1 MFNQMLIMR
10 FMNNIIKKNMVFKI
24 VVKYF
29 KQSYKQSK
37 VAFYCEL
44 CEAVL
49 VGGAS
54 ATLTLTVLDPAT
66 KVFIPLYFVGSIM
79 GVISTT
85 IRKAAFA
92 TILTSWFTIMNAIA
106 LVKLFL

>member
-1 MFNQMLIMR
+1 MILNTIL
-10 FMNNIIKKNMVFKI
+10 
-24 VVKYF
+24 KYF

-44 CEAVL
+44 CEAIL

-54 ATLTLTVLDPAT
+54 ATLTFTVLDPAT
-66 KVFIPLYFVGSIM
+66 KVFVPMYFIGSLM
-79 GVISTT
+79 GIISTT

-92 TILTSWFTIMNAIA
+92 TILTGWFTIMNAIA

>member
-1 MFNQMLIMR
+1 M
-10 FMNNIIKKNMVFKI
+10 I
-24 VVKYF
+24 VNTVINYF
-29 KQSYKQSK
+29 KESYKQSK

-54 ATLTLTVLDPAT
+54 ATLTFTVLDPAT
-66 KVFIPLYFVGSIM
+66 KVFVPMYFVGSM
-79 GVISTT
+79 LGVISTT

-92 TILTSWFTIMNAIA
+92 TILKSWFTIMNAIA
-106 LVKLFL
+106 LVKLFLI

>member
-1 MFNQMLIMR
+1 MI
-10 FMNNIIKKNMVFKI
+10 FKI
-24 VVKYF
+24 VLNYF

-66 KVFIPLYFVGSIM
+66 KVFIPMYFVGSMM

-92 TILTSWFTIMNAIA
+92 TILTGWFTIMNAIA

>member
-1 MFNQMLIMR
+1 
-10 FMNNIIKKNMVFKI
+10 
-24 VVKYF
+24 
-29 KQSYKQSK
+29 
-37 VAFYCEL
+37 
-44 CEAVL
+44 
-49 VGGAS
+49 
-54 ATLTLTVLDPAT
+54 
-66 KVFIPLYFVGSIM
+66 M

>member
-1 MFNQMLIMR
+1 M
-10 FMNNIIKKNMVFKI
+10 KI
-24 VVKYF
+24 VNIVVEQF
-29 KQSYKQSK
+29 KESYKLSK
-37 VAFYCEL
+37 LAFYCEFFEL
-44 CEAVL
+44 FL

-54 ATLTLTVLDPAT
+54 AILTFTVLDPAT
-66 KVFIPLYFVGSIM
+66 KVFVPMYFVGSIM

-106 LVKLFL
+106 LLKLFL

>member
-1 MFNQMLIMR
+1 M
-10 FMNNIIKKNMVFKI
+10 I
-24 VVKYF
+24 VNTVINYF
-29 KQSYKQSK
+29 KESYKQSK

-54 ATLTLTVLDPAT
+54 ATLTFTVLDPAT
-66 KVFIPLYFVGSIM
+66 KVFVPMYFVGSMM

-106 LVKLFL
+106 LVKLFII

>member
-1 MFNQMLIMR
+1 MI
-10 FMNNIIKKNMVFKI
+10 FKI
-24 VVKYF
+24 VLKYF

-66 KVFIPLYFVGSIM
+66 KVFVPMYFVGSMM

-106 LVKLFL
+106 LVKLFLI

>member
-1 MFNQMLIMR
+1 MI
-10 FMNNIIKKNMVFKI
+10 FKI

>member
-1 MFNQMLIMR
+1 M
-10 FMNNIIKKNMVFKI
+10 IINTVI
-24 VVKYF
+24 NYF
-29 KQSYKQSK
+29 KESYKQSK

-54 ATLTLTVLDPAT
+54 ATLTFTVLDPAT
-66 KVFIPLYFVGSIM
+66 KVFIPMYFVGSMM

-92 TILTSWFTIMNAIA
+92 TILTSWFTIMNGIA
-106 LVKLFL
+106 LVKLFLI

>member
-1 MFNQMLIMR
+1 MI
-10 FMNNIIKKNMVFKI
+10 VKI
-24 VVKYF
+24 VTNYF

-66 KVFIPLYFVGSIM
+66 KVFVPMYFVGSMM

-106 LVKLFL
+106 LVKLFLI

>member
-1 MFNQMLIMR
+1 M
-10 FMNNIIKKNMVFKI
+10 I
-24 VVKYF
+24 VNTVINYF
-29 KQSYKQSK
+29 KESYKQSK

-54 ATLTLTVLDPAT
+54 ATLTFTVLDPAT
-66 KVFIPLYFVGSIM
+66 KVFVPMYFVGSMM

-92 TILTSWFTIMNAIA
+92 TILTSWFTIMNGIA
-106 LVKLFL
+106 LVKLFLI

>member
-1 MFNQMLIMR
+1 MI
-10 FMNNIIKKNMVFKI
+10 VKI
-24 VVKYF
+24 VTNYF

-54 ATLTLTVLDPAT
+54 ATLTFTVLDPAT
-66 KVFIPLYFVGSIM
+66 KVIIPMYFIGSIM
-79 GVISTT
+79 GVISTNYT
-85 IRKAAFA
+85 KGS
-92 TILTSWFTIMNAIA
+92 TCNDTNK
-106 LVKLFL
+106 LVYNNECNCLSKIISMKNKQMIKVK

>member
-1 MFNQMLIMR
+1 M
-10 FMNNIIKKNMVFKI
+10 I
-24 VVKYF
+24 VNTVINYF
-29 KQSYKQSK
+29 KESYKQSK

-54 ATLTLTVLDPAT
+54 ATLTFTVLDPAT
-66 KVFIPLYFVGSIM
+66 KVFIPMYFVGSM
-79 GVISTT
+79 LGLISTT

-92 TILTSWFTIMNAIA
+92 TILTSWFTVMNGIA
-106 LVKLFL
+106 LVKLFLI

>member
-1 MFNQMLIMR
+1 M
-10 FMNNIIKKNMVFKI
+10 I
-24 VVKYF
+24 VNTVINYF
-29 KQSYKQSK
+29 KESYKQSK

-54 ATLTLTVLDPAT
+54 ATLTFTVLDPAT
-66 KVFIPLYFVGSIM
+66 KVFVPMYFVGSMM

-92 TILTSWFTIMNAIA
+92 TILKSWFTIMNAIA
-106 LVKLFL
+106 LVKLFLI

>member
-1 MFNQMLIMR
+1 MI
-10 FMNNIIKKNMVFKI
+10 FKI
-24 VVKYF
+24 VLKYF

-54 ATLTLTVLDPAT
+54 ATLTFTVLDPAT
-66 KVFIPLYFVGSIM
+66 KVFIPMYFVGSM
-79 GVISTT
+79 LGVISTT
-85 IRKAAFA
+85 IR
-92 TILTSWFTIMNAIA
+92 
-106 LVKLFL
+106 

>member
-1 MFNQMLIMR
+1 M
-10 FMNNIIKKNMVFKI
+10 I
-24 VVKYF
+24 VNTVINYF
-29 KQSYKQSK
+29 KESYKQSK

-54 ATLTLTVLDPAT
+54 PTLTFTVLDPAT
-66 KVFIPLYFVGSIM
+66 KVFIPMFFVGSIM
-79 GVISTT
+79 GVISTS

>member
-1 MFNQMLIMR
+1 MI
-10 FMNNIIKKNMVFKI
+10 FKI
-24 VVKYF
+24 VMNYF

-66 KVFIPLYFVGSIM
+66 KIFIPMYFVGSMM

-106 LVKLFL
+106 LVKLFLI

>member
-1 MFNQMLIMR
+1 MI
-10 FMNNIIKKNMVFKI
+10 FKI
-24 VVKYF
+24 VLNYF

-54 ATLTLTVLDPAT
+54 ATLDVMITFRL
-66 KVFIPLYFVGSIM
+66 I
-79 GVISTT
+79 
-85 IRKAAFA
+85 AFQ
-92 TILTSWFTIMNAIA
+92 
-106 LVKLFL
+106 

>member
-1 MFNQMLIMR
+1 MILNTIL
-10 FMNNIIKKNMVFKI
+10 
-24 VVKYF
+24 KYF

-54 ATLTLTVLDPAT
+54 ATLTFTVLDPAT
-66 KVFIPLYFVGSIM
+66 KVFVPMYFVGSVLGI
-79 GVISTT
+79 ISTT

-106 LVKLFL
+106 LVKLFLI

>member
-1 MFNQMLIMR
+1 M
-10 FMNNIIKKNMVFKI
+10 I
-24 VVKYF
+24 VNTVINYF

-54 ATLTLTVLDPAT
+54 ATLTFTVLDPAT
-66 KVFIPLYFVGSIM
+66 KVFIPMYFVGSM
-79 GVISTT
+79 LGVISTT

-92 TILTSWFTIMNAIA
+92 TILTSWFTVMNGIA
-106 LVKLFL
+106 LVKLFLI

>member
-1 MFNQMLIMR
+1 M
-10 FMNNIIKKNMVFKI
+10 I
-24 VVKYF
+24 VNTVINYF
-29 KQSYKQSK
+29 KESYKQSK

-54 ATLTLTVLDPAT
+54 ATLTFTVLDPAT
-66 KVFIPLYFVGSIM
+66 KVFVPMYFVGSMM
-79 GVISTT
+79 GIISTT

-106 LVKLFL
+106 LVKLFLI

>member
-1 MFNQMLIMR
+1 M
-10 FMNNIIKKNMVFKI
+10 I
-24 VVKYF
+24 VNTVINYF
-29 KQSYKQSK
+29 KESYKQSK

-44 CEAVL
+44 CEAAL

-54 ATLTLTVLDPAT
+54 ATLTFTILDPAT
-66 KVFIPLYFVGSIM
+66 KVFVPMYFVGSM
-79 GVISTT
+79 LGVISTT

-106 LVKLFL
+106 LVKLFLI

>member
-1 MFNQMLIMR
+1 M
-10 FMNNIIKKNMVFKI
+10 I
-24 VVKYF
+24 VNTVINYF
-29 KQSYKQSK
+29 KESYKQSK

-54 ATLTLTVLDPAT
+54 ATLTFTVLDPAT
-66 KVFIPLYFVGSIM
+66 KVFVPMYFVGSMM
-79 GVISTT
+79 GIISTT

-92 TILTSWFTIMNAIA
+92 TILTSWFIIMNAIA
-106 LVKLFL
+106 LVKLFLI

>member
-1 MFNQMLIMR
+1 M
-10 FMNNIIKKNMVFKI
+10 I
-24 VVKYF
+24 VNTVINYF
-29 KQSYKQSK
+29 KESYKQSK

-54 ATLTLTVLDPAT
+54 ATLTFTVLDPAT
-66 KVFIPLYFVGSIM
+66 KVFVPMYFVGSMM

-92 TILTSWFTIMNAIA
+92 TILTSWFTIMNGIA
-106 LVKLFL
+106 LVKLYLI

>member
-1 MFNQMLIMR
+1 M
-10 FMNNIIKKNMVFKI
+10 I
-24 VVKYF
+24 VNTVINYF
-29 KQSYKQSK
+29 KESYKQSK

-54 ATLTLTVLDPAT
+54 ATLTFTVLDPAT
-66 KVFIPLYFVGSIM
+66 KVFIPMYFVGSMM

-92 TILTSWFTIMNAIA
+92 TILTSWFTIMNGIA
-106 LVKLFL
+106 LIKLFLI

>member
-1 MFNQMLIMR
+1 M
-10 FMNNIIKKNMVFKI
+10 I
-24 VVKYF
+24 VNTVINYF
-29 KQSYKQSK
+29 KESYKQSK

-54 ATLTLTVLDPAT
+54 ATLTFTVLDPAT
-66 KVFIPLYFVGSIM
+66 KVFVPMYFVGSMM
-79 GVISTT
+79 GIISST

-92 TILTSWFTIMNAIA
+92 TILKSWFTIMNAIA
-106 LVKLFL
+106 LVKLFLI

>member
-1 MFNQMLIMR
+1 M
-10 FMNNIIKKNMVFKI
+10 I
-24 VVKYF
+24 VNTVINYF
-29 KQSYKQSK
+29 KESYKQSK

-54 ATLTLTVLDPAT
+54 ATLTFTVLDPAT
-66 KVFIPLYFVGSIM
+66 KVFVPMFFVGSMM

-106 LVKLFL
+106 LVKLFLI

>member
-1 MFNQMLIMR
+1 MIANTVI
-10 FMNNIIKKNMVFKI
+10 N
-24 VVKYF
+24 YF
-29 KQSYKQSK
+29 KESYKQSK

-54 ATLTLTVLDPAT
+54 ATLTFTILDPAT
-66 KVFIPLYFVGSIM
+66 KVFVPMYFIGSMM

-106 LVKLFL
+106 LVKLFLI

>member
-1 MFNQMLIMR
+1 M
-10 FMNNIIKKNMVFKI
+10 I
-24 VVKYF
+24 VNTVINYF
-29 KQSYKQSK
+29 KESYKQSK

-66 KVFIPLYFVGSIM
+66 KVFIPMYFVGSIM

>member
-1 MFNQMLIMR
+1 M
-10 FMNNIIKKNMVFKI
+10 I
-24 VVKYF
+24 VNTVINYF
-29 KQSYKQSK
+29 KESYKQSK

-54 ATLTLTVLDPAT
+54 ATLTFTVLDPAT
-66 KVFIPLYFVGSIM
+66 KVFIPMYFVGSM
-79 GVISTT
+79 LGVISTT

-92 TILTSWFTIMNAIA
+92 TILTSWFTIMNGIA

>member
-1 MFNQMLIMR
+1 M
-10 FMNNIIKKNMVFKI
+10 IINTVI
-24 VVKYF
+24 NYF
-29 KQSYKQSK
+29 KESYKQSK

-54 ATLTLTVLDPAT
+54 ATLTFTVLDPAT
-66 KVFIPLYFVGSIM
+66 KVFIPMYFVGSM
-79 GVISTT
+79 LGVISTT

-92 TILTSWFTIMNAIA
+92 TILTSWFTIMNGIA
-106 LVKLFL
+106 LIKLFLI

>member
-1 MFNQMLIMR
+1 M
-10 FMNNIIKKNMVFKI
+10 I
-24 VVKYF
+24 VNTVINYF
-29 KQSYKQSK
+29 KESYKQSK

-66 KVFIPLYFVGSIM
+66 KVFVPMYFVGSMM

-92 TILTSWFTIMNAIA
+92 TILTSWFTIMNGIA
-106 LVKLFL
+106 LVKLFLI

>member
-1 MFNQMLIMR
+1 MIVKT
-10 FMNNIIKKNMVFKI
+10 II
-24 VVKYF
+24 KYF

-37 VAFYCEL
+37 VEFYCEL
-44 CEAVL
+44 CEAIL

-54 ATLTLTVLDPAT
+54 AILTFTVLDPAT
-66 KVFIPLYFVGSIM
+66 IVFVPMYFVGSLM

-92 TILTSWFTIMNAIA
+92 TILTGWFTIMNTIG
-106 LVKLFL
+106 LYKVFIQ

>member
-1 MFNQMLIMR
+1 MIVNTV
-10 FMNNIIKKNMVFKI
+10 MN
-24 VVKYF
+24 YF
-29 KQSYKQSK
+29 KESYKQSK

-54 ATLTLTVLDPAT
+54 ATLTFTVLDPAT
-66 KVFIPLYFVGSIM
+66 KVFVPMYFVGSMM

-92 TILTSWFTIMNAIA
+92 TILTSWFTIMNGIA
-106 LVKLFL
+106 LVKLFLI

>member
-1 MFNQMLIMR
+1 MINK
-10 FMNNIIKKNMVFKI
+10 IIFD
-24 VVKYF
+24 YF
-29 KQSYKQSK
+29 KQSYRQSK
-37 VAFYCEL
+37 LAFYCEL
-44 CEAVL
+44 CEALL

-54 ATLTLTVLDPAT
+54 ATLTFTVLDPAT
-66 KVFIPLYFVGSIM
+66 KVFVPMYFIGSLM
-79 GVISTT
+79 GVVSTT

>member
-1 MFNQMLIMR
+1 M
-10 FMNNIIKKNMVFKI
+10 I
-24 VVKYF
+24 VNTVINYF

-66 KVFIPLYFVGSIM
+66 KVFVPMYFVGSMM

-106 LVKLFL
+106 LVKLFLI